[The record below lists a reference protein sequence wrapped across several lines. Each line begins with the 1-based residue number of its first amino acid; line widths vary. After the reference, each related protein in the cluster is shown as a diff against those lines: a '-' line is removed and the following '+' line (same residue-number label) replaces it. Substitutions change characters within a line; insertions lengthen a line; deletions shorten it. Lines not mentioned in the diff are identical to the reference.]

1 MAELDND
8 NSLNNQDDY
17 LDTDNDKVQDSSN
30 ADAAKFNADEQER
43 VVNERASTAYET
55 DEGITDNSSHASGS
69 TLTTQGSAA
78 EVEENLGGTTNLSL
92 DQLKQ
97 EKDPEE

>member
-1 MAELDND
+1 MAEWDKNVND
-8 NSLNNQDDY
+8 QDDY

-43 VVNERASTAYET
+43 VVNERAAAEYQT
-55 DEGITDNSSHASGS
+55 DAGIKADNSHTTGS
-69 TLTTQGSAA
+69 TLTTQGNAA
-78 EVEENLGGTTNLSL
+78 EVEGDLGGTTNLSL

-97 EKDPEE
+97 ERDPEK

>member
-1 MAELDND
+1 MAEWDKNVND
-8 NSLNNQDDY
+8 QD

-43 VVNERASTAYET
+43 VVNERASDEYQT
-55 DEGITDNSSHASGS
+55 DAGIKADNSHTTGS
-69 TLTTQGSAA
+69 IPTTQGNAA
-78 EVEENLGGTTNLSL
+78 EVEGDLGGTTNLSL

-97 EKDPEE
+97 ERDPEK

>member
-1 MAELDND
+1 MAEWDKNVND
-8 NSLNNQDDY
+8 QDDY

-43 VVNERASTAYET
+43 VVNERAAAEYQT
-55 DEGITDNSSHASGS
+55 DAGIKADNSHTTGS
-69 TLTTQGSAA
+69 TTQGNAA
-78 EVEENLGGTTNLSL
+78 EVEGDFGGTTNLSL

-97 EKDPEE
+97 ERDPEK